1 MYIFM
6 HYKKSKNSLYLSSC
20 VSQTLTQ
27 PCLFQ
32 VYHMEFLVEDPVHGQ
47 VGANAVAANV
57 TVTVHKIPEIAVRKS
72 GSVRLDVR

>member
-1 MYIFM
+1 
-6 HYKKSKNSLYLSSC
+6 
-20 VSQTLTQ
+20 
-27 PCLFQ
+27 
-32 VYHMEFLVEDPVHGQ
+32 MEFLVEDPVHGQ